1 MKKPV
6 PPILLFMFFLLTT
19 SAKAQVWKDD
29 FDKGMSDMLKADNI
43 GAGKTSLSEAEHAQK
58 LQLYTSAAEAFIRSR
73 EDNRKMESASTY
85 FAATNLYKMSREQS
99 ALGNDMEAYTT
110 IKRAIEYWPELNEV
124 PASKFINEQRV
135 RVNGKR
141 ETYEALGDVED
152 WQHAYFQSYIM
163 AMQLANNLKKYD
175 EAINYAEFILDEADT
190 LHKENFIAWSE
201 LSKSY
206 KGKNDACES
215 AEYAM
220 KAIDGALLYAPE
232 NPGEKSL
239 LSDYMNELAVN
250 VSPGAD
256 CRFNAVKWSERAA
269 LALAKL
275 HKIDDQSFYVLL
287 YGREAYNRGQQ
298 NTELL
303 VALAEAEYYQSIKK
317 EKIAD
322 DNDKTNWFEIVE
334 KRRNDFTSEEL
345 KRVATLYK
353 MRGNTAQQNQLL
365 KRSKRLAFW
374 ENTHFAFSTNPA
386 NFYWGQYLG
395 VFDFML
401 PGQSHE
407 FRVNYNTS
415 STHLF
420 WKNKDDQTPGAVF
433 FTYSGYEL
441 SYTLKLMEKD
451 VTGIK
456 SRQFYSGP
464 QFRFE
469 NREYFPVNVN
479 IARDGNTASPYKKII
494 NARSDRYEA
503 LFMLGI
509 QRRSKWFFTDFFF
522 GVGAGY
528 KTFVNN
534 LEPNEKAMDDRF
546 REGIWNNIY
555 IPVHTGFRAGIIFK

>member
-1 MKKPV
+1 MKKSI
-6 PPILLFMFFLLTT
+6 PPLLLLILTILTINVE
-19 SAKAQVWKDD
+19 AQVWKDD
-29 FDKGMSDMLKADNI
+29 FDKGLSDMQQADNI
-43 GAGKTSLSEAEHAQK
+43 GAGKTSLSEAEHTQK
-58 LQLYTSAAEAFIRSR
+58 LQLYKSAAESFIKAR
-73 EDNRKMESASTY
+73 ESNRKMESASTY
-85 FAATNLYKMSREQS
+85 FIATNLYKMSRQQS
-99 ALGNDMEAYTT
+99 ALGDDMEAYTT
-110 IKRAIEYWPELNEV
+110 IKRAIDYWPDLNEV

-141 ETYEALGDVED
+141 ETYRALGDVED

-163 AMQLANNLKKYD
+163 AMQLANKLKKYD

-190 LHKENFIAWSE
+190 LHKENFIAWGE

-206 KGKNDACES
+206 KGKNDDCQS

-220 KAIDGALLYAPE
+220 QAIDGVLQYAPE
-232 NPGEKSL
+232 KPEDKEII
-239 LSDYMNELAVN
+239 SDYLDELAVN
-250 VSPGAD
+250 VSPSAN

-275 HKIDDQSFYVLL
+275 HNTDDQSFYVLL
-287 YGREAYNRGQQ
+287 YGRDAYNRGRQSA
-298 NTELL
+298 ELL
-303 VALAEAEYYQSIKK
+303 VALAEAEFYLARNP
-317 EKIAD
+317 EKIAN
-322 DNDKTNWFEIVE
+322 DNDKTDCFGTVE
-334 KRRNDFTSEEL
+334 KRKNDFNSEEL
-345 KRVATLYK
+345 KRVAQLYK
-353 MRGNTAQQNQLL
+353 LQGKTELVNNTLRHA
-365 KRSKRLAFW
+365 KKLAFW

-401 PGQSHE
+401 PRQSHE

-451 VTGIK
+451 VSGVK

-469 NREYFPVNVN
+469 NREYFPVKVN
-479 IARDGNTASPYKKII
+479 IASDGNTSSPYKKTV

-528 KTFVNN
+528 KTFTNN
-534 LEPNEKAMDDRF
+534 LEPNERAMDDRF

-555 IPVHTGFRAGIIFK
+555 IPVHTGFRAGVIFK